1 MKLLCVYEPFPSP
14 APDQRNSIPTV
25 YISMSVKII
34 IFPRSVWCFFIS
46 RFPERPD
53 GFLSS
58 GRKSVAFIKNDL
70 LSLQR
75 TASSPYGLQSV
86 LHRDASLP
94 LSPPSPPEGPPPPV
108 RLSFWPSTLARC
120 TRDLRRHRPACE
132 GWMKGREKRRKK
144 DKERQFVE
152 INPSLH

>member
-1 MKLLCVYEPFPSP
+1 MKLLYEYQSVPSP

-75 TASSPYGLQSV
+75 TASSPSGLQSV

-94 LSPPSPPEGPPPPV
+94 LSPPSPPEGPPASCQTVFLAVNTRTMHPRPP
-108 RLSFWPSTLARC
+108 A
-120 TRDLRRHRPACE
+120 A
-132 GWMKGREKRRKK
+132 
-144 DKERQFVE
+144 
-152 INPSLH
+152 